1 MNKPAPTG
9 LLQQPKPF
17 FMIFFVELWE
27 RFGYYGVQGILAVF
41 FVKQL
46 GFSQEQAFVTF
57 GAFAALVYGL
67 ISIGGYVGDHLLGTK
82 RTMVLGAVVLALG
95 YFMTG
100 LSLHSPDMIFI
111 ALGTI
116 AVGNGLFKANPASLL
131 SKCYPP
137 KDPRL
142 DGAFTLFYMSINIGS
157 LLSLSLAPV
166 IANKY
171 GYAVTYNLCGIG
183 LVFALLVYFCCRG
196 MVRDIG
202 SEPDHQPM
210 NYKNLLMVL
219 AGTVVMIY
227 VCAWLMHNVQVANIV
242 LIVLSI
248 IVIFLFFREA
258 AKQSKSDRNR
268 MYVAFVLMIEAVLF
282 YILYAQMPTSLNFFA
297 INNVR
302 HEILGFT
309 INPVSFQALN
319 PFWVVVASP
328 ILASLYTRFG
338 AKGKD
343 LTMPAKFTLGMFLCS
358 LGFLTAAAAGLWFAD
373 AQGLTSP
380 WFIVL
385 VYLFQSLG
393 ELMISALGL
402 AMVAALVPQTMMGFI
417 LGMWFLTQ
425 AAAFLLGGYV
435 ATFTA
440 VPESLND
447 PLQTLPV
454 YTGVFSKIGITT
466 FIIALIMAAMVPW
479 LNRMMNTLPEAKTA

>member
-1 MNKPAPTG
+1 M
-9 LLQQPKPF
+9 
-17 FMIFFVELWE
+17 
-27 RFGYYGVQGILAVF
+27 LA
-41 FVKQL
+41 
-46 GFSQEQAFVTF
+46 
-57 GAFAALVYGL
+57 
-67 ISIGGYVGDHLLGTK
+67 I
-82 RTMVLGAVVLALG
+82 G

-100 LSLHSPDMIFI
+100 MSLLNPDLIFI

-131 SKCYPP
+131 SKCYQP

-166 IANKY
+166 IADKF
-171 GYAVTYNLCGIG
+171 GYAVTYNLCGAG
-183 LVFALLVYFCCRG
+183 LIVALLVYFACRG
-196 MVRDIG
+196 MVKNIG
-202 SEPDHQPM
+202 SEPDHKPLRFR
-210 NYKNLLMVL
+210 NLLLVL
-219 AGTVVMIY
+219 LGTVVMIFL
-227 VCAWLMHNVQVANIV
+227 CAWLMHNVKIANLV

-248 IVIFLFFREA
+248 VVTIFFFREA
-258 AKQSKSDRNR
+258 FRLDKTGRNK
-268 MYVAFVLMIEAVLF
+268 MFVAFILMIEAVLF

-297 INNVR
+297 INNVH
-302 HEILGFT
+302 HEILGFA

-328 ILASLYTRFG
+328 VLAAIYTRLG
-338 AKGKD
+338 SKGKD
-343 LTMPAKFTLGMFLCS
+343 LTMPMKFTLGMFLCA
-358 LGFLTAAAAGLWFAD
+358 LGFLTAAAGMWFAD

-393 ELMISALGL
+393 ELLISALGL
-402 AMVAALVPQTMMGFI
+402 AMVAALVPQHLMGFI

-440 VPESLND
+440 VPENITD
-447 PLQTLPV
+447 PLQTLPI
-454 YTGVFSKIGITT
+454 YTGVFSKIGLVTLAVT
-466 FIIALIMAAMVPW
+466 VVMAIMVPW
-479 LNRMMNTLPEAKTA
+479 LNRMINTPGTEQ

>member
-1 MNKPAPTG
+1 MNNTAPVG

-41 FVKQL
+41 FVQQL

-82 RTMVLGAVVLALG
+82 RTLVLGAIVLAIG

-100 LSLHSPDMIFI
+100 LSLHQPSLIFI

-166 IANKY
+166 IAERY

-183 LVFALLVYFCCRG
+183 LIIALLVYVACRG
-196 MVRDIG
+196 MVKNIG
-202 SEPDHQPM
+202 SEPDHAPM
-210 NYKNLLMVL
+210 RFKNLLLVL
-219 AGTVVMIY
+219 VGTVAMIFL
-227 VCAWLMHNVQVANIV
+227 CAWLMHNVQVANLV
-242 LIVLSI
+242 LVVLSI
-248 IVIFLFFREA
+248 VVIIFFFREA
-258 AKQSKSDRNR
+258 FRLDKTGRNK
-268 MYVAFVLMIEAVLF
+268 MFVAFILMLEAVLF

-297 INNVR
+297 INNV
-302 HEILGFT
+302 HHDILGFT

-328 ILASLYTRFG
+328 VLAMIYTRLG
-338 AKGKD
+338 SKGKD
-343 LTMPAKFTLGMFLCS
+343 LACG
-358 LGFLTAAAAGLWFAD
+358 
-373 AQGLTSP
+373 SP
-380 WFIVL
+380 
-385 VYLFQSLG
+385 
-393 ELMISALGL
+393 MRR
-402 AMVAALVPQTMMGFI
+402 
-417 LGMWFLTQ
+417 
-425 AAAFLLGGYV
+425 
-435 ATFTA
+435 
-440 VPESLND
+440 D
-447 PLQTLPV
+447 
-454 YTGVFSKIGITT
+454 
-466 FIIALIMAAMVPW
+466 
-479 LNRMMNTLPEAKTA
+479 